1 MFIGVN
7 LRGCLDGRFCGFSE
21 LIACSDC
28 ESIRAAR
35 RNAWCCW
42 WVAVAAVAVAAV
54 AVAAVA
60 VAPDVAAVLMLL
72 LAL

>member
-1 MFIGVN
+1 MFIGVK
-7 LRGCLDGRFCGFSE
+7 LRGCLDSRFCGFSE

-42 WVAVAAVAVAAV
+42 WAAVAVAAVAVAAV
-54 AVAAVA
+54 AVA